1 MKINFLSPSP
11 GRDRVGGLKVI
22 YQYANKLSAMGY
34 EVCITYIPV
43 FSNSDH
49 FLINYSLGRNLLH
62 YLAKK
67 YTKKYNY
74 KPKWFILDNKIQT
87 YYKLPYFIN
96 RSISDSD
103 IVIFVAS
110 EVINICKNL
119 PESKGIKVFLIIEYE
134 KYAMANHTM
143 KANFRK
149 IFNNRKIHNIA
160 CSIPVK
166 TMLKECKAK
175 EDLYIPNFINF
186 KEFNLDID
194 INDRKRT
201 YIGFP
206 TREENYKGVQDA
218 VEALKFVKKE
228 LPNIKVWSFGKRKL
242 DYFPDWIEFYESPTN
257 KKLRELYNRS
267 KIFVMSS
274 YYEGWGLP
282 GSEAMACGATLVSTR
297 NGGVDSYATDNKTA
311 LLSDIK
317 DPKSLA
323 NNIIKLLKDDKLRL
337 KLAKEGNK
345 NIKKFNIDN
354 SVFEL
359 DKYLNNILHSNK
371 H

>member
-11 GRDRVGGLKVI
+11 GRDPIGGFKII
-22 YQYANKLSAMGY
+22 YQYVNKLSDMGH

-49 FLINYSLGRNLLH
+49 FLINYSLGKNLLH

-67 YTKKYNY
+67 YTKKYSY
-74 KPKWFILDNKIQT
+74 KSKWFILDNKIQT
-87 YYKLPYFIN
+87 FYKLPYFID
-96 RSISDSD
+96 RSIPDSD
-103 IVIFVAS
+103 IIIFTS
-110 EVINICKNL
+110 YEVVNICKNL
-119 PESKGIKVFLIIEYE
+119 PKSKGIKVFLIIEYE
-134 KYAMANHTM
+134 KYVMANNIM
-143 KANFRK
+143 KANYSK
-149 IFNNRKIHNIA
+149 IFNNGKIHNIA
-160 CSIPVK
+160 CSVSVK
-166 TMLKECKAK
+166 TILKECKAK
-175 EDLYIPNFINF
+175 ENLYIPLFINF
-186 KEFNLDID
+186 KEFNLDIN
-194 INDRKRT
+194 INDKKRI

-206 TREENYKGVQDA
+206 TREASYKGTQDTI
-218 VEALKFVKKE
+218 EALRFVKKE
-228 LPNIKVWSFGKRKL
+228 FPDIKVWSFGKRKL
-242 DYFPDWIEFYESPTN
+242 DYFPDWIEFYENPTN
-257 KKLRELYNRS
+257 KKLRELYNLT
-267 KIFVMSS
+267 KIFVVSS

-345 NIKKFNIDN
+345 NIKKFNIEN
-354 SVFEL
+354 SASKL
-359 DKYLNNILHSNK
+359 DKYLKNITRLNK
-371 H
+371 